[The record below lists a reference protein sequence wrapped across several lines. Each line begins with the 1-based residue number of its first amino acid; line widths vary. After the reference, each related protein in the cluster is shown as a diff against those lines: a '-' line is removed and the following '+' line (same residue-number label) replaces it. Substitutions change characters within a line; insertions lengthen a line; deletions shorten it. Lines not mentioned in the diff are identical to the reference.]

1 MRRLVCLQRTTR
13 GFLSRRK
20 LEALQQL
27 WLECAATHLQRCWRG
42 ASARQRLRSALELW
56 RHVAIVHVQRCWR
69 GALIR
74 ERIRRAHACWLR
86 SAATSVQRHWRG
98 SRARRHIVAI
108 FIQSV
113 WRGYAAR
120 RRRQRLIMRAYG
132 GAPPHGERT
141 ARTFKLS
148 PHAVQLVEMLNGLL
162 QLNLNQKSMRDEEY
176 GARVSGSM
184 QQIRKHL
191 MAPLEEKAL
200 ALGSGGGHLVTRDD
214 EPSAAPSAPGP
225 MTRAV
230 ASLLPH
236 LQRDQELVV
245 EALRADAP
253 KAVAHIGSALANTK
267 ELLGIVKDLK
277 QGRGAC

>member
-1 MRRLVCLQRTTR
+1 M
-13 GFLSRRK
+13 
-20 LEALQQL
+20 
-27 WLECAATHLQRCWRG
+27 
-42 ASARQRLRSALELW
+42 
-56 RHVAIVHVQRCWR
+56 
-69 GALIR
+69 
-74 ERIRRAHACWLR
+74 
-86 SAATSVQRHWRG
+86 
-98 SRARRHIVAI
+98 
-108 FIQSV
+108 
-113 WRGYAAR
+113 
-120 RRRQRLIMRAYG
+120 
-132 GAPPHGERT
+132 
-141 ARTFKLS
+141 
-148 PHAVQLVEMLNGLL
+148 QLVEMLNGLL
-162 QLNLNQKSMRDEEY
+162 QLNLNQKSMRDDEY

-191 MAPLEEKAL
+191 MAPLEEKTL
-200 ALGSGGGHLVTRDD
+200 SLGSGGGHLVTRDD
-214 EPSAAPSAPGP
+214 EPSAPGPSAPGP

>member
-1 MRRLVCLQRTTR
+1 
-13 GFLSRRK
+13 
-20 LEALQQL
+20 
-27 WLECAATHLQRCWRG
+27 
-42 ASARQRLRSALELW
+42 
-56 RHVAIVHVQRCWR
+56 
-69 GALIR
+69 
-74 ERIRRAHACWLR
+74 
-86 SAATSVQRHWRG
+86 
-98 SRARRHIVAI
+98 
-108 FIQSV
+108 
-113 WRGYAAR
+113 
-120 RRRQRLIMRAYG
+120 
-132 GAPPHGERT
+132 
-141 ARTFKLS
+141 
-148 PHAVQLVEMLNGLL
+148 MLNGLL
-162 QLNLNQKSMRDEEY
+162 QLNLNQKSMRDDEY
-176 GARVSGSM
+176 AARVSGSM

-200 ALGSGGGHLVTRDD
+200 ALGSGRGHLVTRDD
-214 EPSAAPSAPGP
+214 EPSAPSAPGP

>member
-1 MRRLVCLQRTTR
+1 
-13 GFLSRRK
+13 
-20 LEALQQL
+20 
-27 WLECAATHLQRCWRG
+27 
-42 ASARQRLRSALELW
+42 
-56 RHVAIVHVQRCWR
+56 
-69 GALIR
+69 
-74 ERIRRAHACWLR
+74 
-86 SAATSVQRHWRG
+86 
-98 SRARRHIVAI
+98 
-108 FIQSV
+108 
-113 WRGYAAR
+113 
-120 RRRQRLIMRAYG
+120 
-132 GAPPHGERT
+132 
-141 ARTFKLS
+141 
-148 PHAVQLVEMLNGLL
+148 MLNGLL
-162 QLNLNQKSMRDEEY
+162 QLNLNQKSMRDDEY
-176 GARVSGSM
+176 AARVSGSM

-214 EPSAAPSAPGP
+214 EPSTAPSAAPSAPGP